1 MLSHEELDALQCMAA
16 VFAGKTECGLD
27 HRKIGDSGAKVPRWS
42 LRVHIPSRCFSGIN
56 AEKLR

>member
-1 MLSHEELDALQCMAA
+1 